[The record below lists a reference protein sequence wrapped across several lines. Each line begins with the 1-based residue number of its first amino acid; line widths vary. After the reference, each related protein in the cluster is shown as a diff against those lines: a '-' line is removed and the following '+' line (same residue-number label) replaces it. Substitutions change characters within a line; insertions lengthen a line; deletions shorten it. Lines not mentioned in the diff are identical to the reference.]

1 MSSLCY
7 RLSSTK
13 RLSCSTKELIC
24 SFQGR
29 EVRETPPL
37 EEEQSC
43 RAVYTPVQEDD
54 ADDTM
59 PLGGFDDDV
68 GDKEVSMR

>member
-1 MSSLCY
+1 M
-7 RLSSTK
+7 
-13 RLSCSTKELIC
+13 
-24 SFQGR
+24 
-29 EVRETPPL
+29 